1 MNHDSDMNLPP
12 SDAPAAYLEVAPSE
26 LTAASVSGASAQE
39 LPMMVWLRGDEDIC
53 SDFSLDADA
62 VMQRLGIRRS
72 RLTQISGREL
82 RVGRMRKGRYVSPV
96 FRPEDVEAYLNWT
109 RASASHL
116 KSSGLLHDAAGELMQ
131 QSARLSDRFETVPQ
145 ELQALG
151 EVLQHRIDKIDETT
165 AELLARFDADQ
176 VERSAKWQQLE
187 AGLVASDSRLEQRL
201 AEQTSLLESFKSQ
214 LDAHQLLL
222 HMITRE
228 VGEVAA
234 GALLQKADWQELQQ
248 GLLASQEALRLDLGR
263 DLRDELV
270 AAIELQGKGAVKSRP
285 ASLAASRRIRALS
298 LRDAGAGSGALTGGQ
313 SQRSLKSQAR
323 AKATGIVRRRS
334 PR

>member
-1 MNHDSDMNLPP
+1 
-12 SDAPAAYLEVAPSE
+12 
-26 LTAASVSGASAQE
+26 
-39 LPMMVWLRGDEDIC
+39 MMVWLRGDEDLC

-96 FRPEDVEAYLNWT
+96 FRPEDVEAYLSWT

-151 EVLQHRIDKIDETT
+151 EALRHRIDKIDDAT
-165 AELLARFDADQ
+165 AELLARFDIVLA
-176 VERSAKWQQLE
+176 ERGAKWQQLE
-187 AGLVASDSRLEQRL
+187 AGLVAGESRLEQRL
-201 AEQTSLLESFKSQ
+201 TEQASLLESFKSQ

-234 GALLQKADWQELQQ
+234 GALLQRADWQELQQ

-270 AAIELQGKGAVKSRP
+270 AALQPQGKGAVKSRL
-285 ASLAASRRIRALS
+285 ASLAAGRRIRALS

-313 SQRSLKSQAR
+313 GQRSLKSQAR
-323 AKATGIVRRRS
+323 AAATARSRRR
-334 PR
+334 

>member
-1 MNHDSDMNLPP
+1 
-12 SDAPAAYLEVAPSE
+12 
-26 LTAASVSGASAQE
+26 
-39 LPMMVWLRGDEDIC
+39 MMVWLRGDEDIC

-96 FRPEDVEAYLNWT
+96 FRPEDVEAYLSWT

-116 KSSGLLHDAAGELMQ
+116 KSSDLLHDAAGELMQ

-145 ELQALG
+145 ELQALS
-151 EVLQHRIDKIDETT
+151 EALRQRIDKIDDST
-165 AELLARFDADQ
+165 AALLARLDADL
-176 VERSAKWQQLE
+176 VERGAKWQQLE
-187 AGLVASDSRLEQRL
+187 AGLVAGESRLEQRL
-201 AEQTSLLESFKSQ
+201 AEQASLLESFKSQ

-263 DLRDELV
+263 DLRDELIV
-270 AAIELQGKGAVKSRP
+270 ALELHGKGEVKSRP
-285 ASLAASRRIRALS
+285 ASLTASRRIRALS
-298 LRDAGAGSGALTGGQ
+298 LRDAWAESRALNGGQ
-313 SQRSLKSQAR
+313 RQSLLKSKAR
-323 AKATGIVRRRS
+323 ARATGIVRRRS